1 MKIISSGDRFNRARE
16 NSGCNNGRV
25 DKVVVLGTVFSVSD
39 YAAALAQVV
48 AETSPVALGILQN
61 SLGVSSPEGIAVAE
75 IHGWFT
81 QQSGGAS
88 SLVIWVVAST
98 PGLKLLRV
106 EVSESAALGITW
118 PVTRVTRMVEL
129 YDANGYVVTVETES
143 DGWAVTAVAETNQS
157 RAEMTRYVIQ
167 ADVGEQA
174 ERLQLF
180 ARGLS
185 AALGTL

>member
-1 MKIISSGDRFNRARE
+1 MKILSSGDIGNRARE

-25 DKVVVLGTVFSVSD
+25 DKAAGVGTVLSVSD
-39 YAAALAQVV
+39 YAAALAQGV

-61 SLGVSSPEGIAVAE
+61 ALGVSSPEGIASAE

-81 QQSGGAS
+81 QPAPDGTA
-88 SLVIWVVAST
+88 LVIWVVAST
-98 PGLKLLRV
+98 PGLKIFRV
-106 EVSESAALGITW
+106 EVSESAALAITW
-118 PVTRVTRMVEL
+118 PITRVTRMVEL

-157 RAEMTRYVIQ
+157 RAEMTRYVIR

-174 ERLQLF
+174 ESLQLF